1 MTISTNE
8 EACLLVRIID
18 HVVSFDI
25 VLLLFNFPNLIAE
38 IDLKLTAKYE
48 FC

>member
-1 MTISTNE
+1 MKAPMK
-8 EACLLVRIID
+8 ACLLVRITH
-18 HVVSFDI
+18 HVVSFD
-25 VLLLFNFPNLIAE
+25 VMSLPFNFPNLITK